1 LEHGQGGETSFD
13 TQAAV
18 QLTPTEIYQENGEG
32 DLEARGSAKGADVV
46 GPQNVR
52 VRLGAMKMSRD
63 GCGWAGRKIK
73 SGDS

>member
-32 DLEARGSAKGADVV
+32 DLEARGSAKGGIDLFMSPSRADVV
-46 GPQNVR
+46 G
-52 VRLGAMKMSRD
+52 
-63 GCGWAGRKIK
+63 
-73 SGDS
+73 